1 MPDFFEEWKQR
12 YSAEDLAGDAD
23 QTEWEAIRLGVT
35 NVDTGIR
42 DQILSGELETSSA
55 REERSTRVTDEIE
68 RRSAILGDL
77 YPFERTGNSLRYR
90 PSDSHVYEFCLS
102 ISFVGSLSTTFGRR
116 FQIGFERLTRDV
128 MACLLGRARV
138 LARRTGE
145 PGDGLENRPSDIKG
159 ILQELSEACGGTE
172 WRWAPLQDYPSTPAS
187 QDLGDLGLDAIV
199 CKPFADQRGGD
210 LFLVAQCACGLT
222 DWSGK
227 FNEPDYGRLSGW
239 MRPVTHAP
247 FVRVFAVP
255 FHIPNVSFLAEV
267 SRRARALAIDRTRI
281 VLLADQRGNRRYIRT
296 MARES
301 YAVLVRDSIAAGRVA
316 LRARRRR
323 RQRGAGA
330 RRSR

>member
-128 MACLLGRARV
+128 MACLLGPCGDIVDVQAVGHDGLDEGMGCARYLPAQRRQHPGAV
-138 LARRTGE
+138 LA
-145 PGDGLENRPSDIKG
+145 
-159 ILQELSEACGGTE
+159 A
-172 WRWAPLQDYPSTPAS
+172 
-187 QDLGDLGLDAIV
+187 
-199 CKPFADQRGGD
+199 
-210 LFLVAQCACGLT
+210 
-222 DWSGK
+222 
-227 FNEPDYGRLSGW
+227 
-239 MRPVTHAP
+239 
-247 FVRVFAVP
+247 
-255 FHIPNVSFLAEV
+255 
-267 SRRARALAIDRTRI
+267 AIDDRPAGT
-281 VLLADQRGNRRYIRT
+281 VP
-296 MARES
+296 
-301 YAVLVRDSIAAGRVA
+301 LVRPGVRPPRGR
-316 LRARRRR
+316 
-323 RQRGAGA
+323 
-330 RRSR
+330 